1 MKMTPLLQKAN
12 FTLQKL
18 LNPELTFACWN
29 DTTEFVHDM
38 ILVNLDLHSLSKSWI
53 FSDLVLWLLLVVT
66 LKMMDFGESGPLE
79 SKSKMLQLFLE

>member
-29 DTTEFVHDM
+29 DTEFVHDM